1 MMVPSCENLSWVGG
15 LVGGIV
21 GAILGLMFRMYIL
34 IIFGASVPSFG
45 ELLIRALTPIST
57 LDLARLIFGTLPFI
71 VLGVVLGIVYSRK
84 PER

>member
-1 MMVPSCENLSWVGG
+1 MPSCKNLSWAGG
-15 LVGGIV
+15 LLGGIV
-21 GAILGLMFRMYIL
+21 GAILGLLFRMYIL

-45 ELLIRALTPIST
+45 ELLMRALTPIST
-57 LDLARLIFGTLPFI
+57 LDFARLILGTLPFI